1 MLQTHTSLPKERET
15 LLLHLMELCICTP
28 GRKLRPVNHSVVR
41 KVSSAHKSL
50 FQGCKVPY
58 ERLRR
63 TLVRG
68 KANPGLVPTLER
80 LADQRSNSDPKY

>member
-50 FQGCKVPY
+50 LLFQGCKVPY

-68 KANPGLVPTLER
+68 KSQPRVSPVPG
-80 LADQRSNSDPKY
+80 ASSRSEVQLRP